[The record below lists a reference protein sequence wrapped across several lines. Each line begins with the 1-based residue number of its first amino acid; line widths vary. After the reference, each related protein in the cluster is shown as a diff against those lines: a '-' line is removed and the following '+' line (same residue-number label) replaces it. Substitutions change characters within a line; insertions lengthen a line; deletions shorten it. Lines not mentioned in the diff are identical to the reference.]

1 MVLELRNIRKTYKKH
16 GRRIEVIKDFNLD
29 LERGEMVALM
39 GESGVGKSTV
49 LNIIGGLVKA
59 DSGEMLFDGEKIDMT
74 SKKAL
79 NLYRKEYVGFI
90 VQDFALIKDRSVYEN
105 IELPLKIRKKPLKE
119 RDKIIKGVLTEMGLA
134 DEEKSY
140 PSMMS
145 GGEQQRVAIA
155 RALAIEP
162 DLILADEP
170 TGSLDEDNSEI
181 IISLMRGLCKRKKA
195 VLIAT
200 HSKEVAS
207 RCDRIIRLTKE
218 KRRPGVDL

>member
-16 GRRIEVIKDFNLD
+16 RRRIEVIKDFNL
-29 LERGEMVALM
+29 EVRRGEMVALM
-39 GESGVGKSTV
+39 GESGVGKSTI

-59 DSGEMLFDGEKIDMT
+59 DSGEMLFDGEMIDMT
-74 SKKAL
+74 SQKAL
-79 NLYRKEYVGFI
+79 NLYRREHVGFI

-105 IELPLKIRKKPLKE
+105 IELPLKIRKKLPGE
-119 RDKIIKGVLTEMGLA
+119 RNEIIKSVLSEVGLST
-134 DEEKSY
+134 EEKSY

-170 TGSLDEDNSEI
+170 TGSLDEDNAEI
-181 IISLMRGLCKRKKA
+181 IISLMRGLCKKNKA
-195 VLIAT
+195 VLIVT
-200 HSKEVAS
+200 HSKEVAN
-207 RCDRIIRLTKE
+207 RCDRIIRLTKD
-218 KRRPGVDL
+218 KQRDRVDL

>member
-16 GRRIEVIKDFNLD
+16 RRRIEVIKDFNL
-29 LERGEMVALM
+29 EVRRGEMVALM
-39 GESGVGKSTV
+39 GESGVGKSTI

-59 DSGEMLFDGEKIDMT
+59 DSGEMLFDGEMIDMT
-74 SKKAL
+74 SQKAL
-79 NLYRKEYVGFI
+79 NLYRREHVGFI

-105 IELPLKIRKKPLKE
+105 IELPLKIRKKLPGE
-119 RDKIIKGVLTEMGLA
+119 RNEIIKSVLSEVGLSN
-134 DEEKSY
+134 EEKSY

-170 TGSLDEDNSEI
+170 TGSLDEDNAEI
-181 IISLMRGLCKRKKA
+181 IMSLMRGLCKKNKA
-195 VLIAT
+195 VLIVT
-200 HSKEVAS
+200 HSKEVAN
-207 RCDRIIRLTKE
+207 RCDRIIRLTKD
-218 KRRPGVDL
+218 KQRDRVDL

>member
-16 GRRIEVIKDFNLD
+16 RRRIEVIKDFNL
-29 LERGEMVALM
+29 EVRRGEMVALM
-39 GESGVGKSTV
+39 GESGVGKSTI

-59 DSGEMLFDGEKIDMT
+59 DSGEMLFDGEMIDMT
-74 SKKAL
+74 SQKAL
-79 NLYRKEYVGFI
+79 NLYRREHVGFI

-105 IELPLKIRKKPLKE
+105 IELPLKIRKKLPGE
-119 RDKIIKGVLTEMGLA
+119 RNEIIKSVLSEVGLSN
-134 DEEKSY
+134 EEKSY

-170 TGSLDEDNSEI
+170 TGSLDEDNAEI
-181 IISLMRGLCKRKKA
+181 IISLMRGLCKKNKA
-195 VLIAT
+195 VLIVT
-200 HSKEVAS
+200 HSKEVAN
-207 RCDRIIRLTKE
+207 RCDRIIRLTKD
-218 KRRPGVDL
+218 KQRDRVDL